1 MKEKV
6 QTAEKELK
14 DKFTHLLTQISVFS
28 NLKLD
33 NGSNHSSKGGSNGD
47 NSSSNGTVVELDA
60 WMDRVASELKK
71 KLDVYE
77 NLLGTLKQQLL
88 DQREKEVMMS
98 VGGNNNN
105 SQHLSSSAKSNSTK
119 FVSEANGEKNGNG
132 TAAVAEDQVEEDEE
146 DEGKTATTTTTS
158 ESNGNGAEVA
168 AAAT

>member
-33 NGSNHSSKGGSNGD
+33 NGSNHSNKGSNGD
-47 NSSSNGTVVELDA
+47 NNSSSSNGTVELDA

-77 NLLGTLKQQLL
+77 SLLGTLRQQLQ
-88 DQREKEVMMS
+88 DQREKELMS
-98 VGGNNNN
+98 VGGNNTN
-105 SQHLSSSAKSNSTK
+105 SQHLSSAKSNSSTK

-132 TAAVAEDQVEEDEE
+132 TATAEDHE
-146 DEGKTATTTTTS
+146 DEGEATTTTTTG
-158 ESNGNGAEVA
+158 ESNGNGPEVPA